1 MQSQHGADSQETPS
15 GTQIPAAAPAIALGL
30 HAHSETSAAAL
41 PVQKQDASSKLM
53 HAPER
58 Q

>member
-1 MQSQHGADSQETPS
+1 VRPMQSQHGVDAQETPS
-15 GTQIPAAAPAIALGL
+15 GTQMPTTALGP
-30 HAHSETSAAAL
+30 HAQAGTVAAAL

-53 HAPER
+53 HPTER